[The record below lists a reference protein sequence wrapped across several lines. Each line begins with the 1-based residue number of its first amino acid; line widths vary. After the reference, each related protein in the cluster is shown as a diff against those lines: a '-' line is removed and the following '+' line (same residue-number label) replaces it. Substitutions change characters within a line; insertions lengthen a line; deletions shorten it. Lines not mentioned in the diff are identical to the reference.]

1 MISLKG
7 LFKRKTLNDNGE
19 RLYKAIAEK
28 FVTSSQECF
37 LDFDGISHI
46 SVVFFQ
52 DFIFPIIVEFGSEAV
67 CHRLKFINIKD
78 EHMAVYRVALS
89 KSSEYME
96 RMAANNTSGIDD
108 LSDITF
114 ELLIKAREL
123 SRHDPSAAMVMFG
136 FSKEMVA
143 IFSTMDIRQI
153 RRISAAGIICFE
165 PRFTAEFAS
174 KLATLNTSEVEIFLN
189 IIGDIQIDAVFES
202 ESH

>member
-28 FVTSSQECF
+28 FVTSSKECC
-37 LDFDGISHI
+37 LDFDGISQI
-46 SVVFFQ
+46 SVVFVQ
-52 DFIFPIIVEFGSEAV
+52 DFLFPIILEFGSDAV
-67 CHRLKFINIKD
+67 SNRLKFINITD
-78 EHMAVYRVALS
+78 EHIAVYRVALT
-89 KSSEYME
+89 KSSEYLE
-96 RMAANNTSGIDD
+96 RMAANNAGGIDD

-123 SRHDPSAAMVMFG
+123 SRHDPSAAMIMFG
-136 FSKEMVA
+136 FSKQMVA

-174 KLATLNTSEVEIFLN
+174 KLTTLNISQVEIFLN
-189 IIGDIQIDAVFES
+189 IIGDIGIDAVFES
-202 ESH
+202 E

>member
-7 LFKRKTLNDNGE
+7 LFKRKMLNDNGE

-28 FVTSSQECF
+28 FVTSSKECC
-37 LDFDGISHI
+37 LDFDGISQI
-46 SVVFFQ
+46 SVIFVQ
-52 DFIFPIIVEFGSEAV
+52 DFLFPIILEFGSDAV
-67 CHRLKFINIKD
+67 SHRLKFINITD
-78 EHMAVYRVALS
+78 EHIVVYRVALT
-89 KSSEYME
+89 KSREYLE
-96 RMAANNTSGIDD
+96 RMAANNTGGIDD

-123 SRHDPSAAMVMFG
+123 SRHDPSAAMIMFG
-136 FSKEMVA
+136 FSKQMVA

-174 KLATLNTSEVEIFLN
+174 KLTTLNISQVEIFLN
-189 IIGDIQIDAVFES
+189 IIGDIGIDAVFES
-202 ESH
+202 E